1 MKLGSLRNSMFC
13 QRICYYQGS
22 DREKIYEKIGAQKN
36 LRCEV
41 RVNEKNKEK
50 ETRSGQFDF
59 DGVAFL

>member
-1 MKLGSLRNSMFC
+1 MFC